1 MNMKQW
7 REQLLNDP
15 KVWAIPVMTYPG
27 LDLTGIKLLDVV
39 TKAEPQ
45 AEMIAALAKKYPQA
59 AAAVTLMDLSVEAEA
74 FGAEIVFSE
83 HEIPTAIGAV
93 VKDLESAQA
102 LAVPEI
108 AGTRV
113 EEYIKGMDL
122 AARAVSDRPVF
133 GGCIGPFS
141 LAGRLLD
148 INKALMATR
157 RKPEMVHVV
166 LEKATVFLKNYLS
179 EIKKTGVKGIVL
191 AEPLAGLLSPAANEE
206 FSTPYVKEL
215 IDAIQDDD
223 FLVILHNCGNTVKQM
238 ESMLTTGAAMYH
250 IGNVVKMT
258 DIMPQVPADVIVAG
272 NIDPAGQFNVGTSD
286 SIGEAT
292 STLLDEMKGY
302 PNFVLSSGCDIPPGS
317 PLENVDRFFAE
328 LDSFNSGR

>member
-1 MNMKQW
+1 MNMKKW
-7 REQLLNDP
+7 REKLLNDS

-27 LDLTGIKLLDVV
+27 LDITGIKLIDVV

-45 AEMIAALAKKYPQA
+45 AEMIVALAEKYPEA

-83 HEIPTAIGAV
+83 DEIPTAIGAV
-93 VKDLESAQA
+93 VTDLESVKA
-102 LAVPEI
+102 LVVPEI
-108 AGTRV
+108 TGNRI
-113 EEYIKGMDL
+113 EEYIKGMAL

-157 RKPEMVHVV
+157 RKPEVVHAV
-166 LEKATVFLKNYLS
+166 LKKATAFLKIYLTA
-179 EIKKTGVKGIVL
+179 IKRTGVKGIVL
-191 AEPLAGLLSPAANEE
+191 AEPLAGLLSPPACHE
-206 FSTPYVKEL
+206 FSSPYVEELVKEV
-215 IDAIQDDD
+215 QDDD
-223 FLVILHNCGNTVKQM
+223 FLMILHNCGNTVKQV
-238 ESMLTTGAAMYH
+238 ESMLTTGAGMLH

-258 DIMPQVPADVIVAG
+258 DIMPQVPNDIIVAG
-272 NIDPAGQFNVGTSD
+272 NIDPAGQFNIGTPA
-286 SIGEAT
+286 SISEVTA
-292 STLLDEMKGY
+292 TLLDEMKDY

-317 PLENVDRFFAE
+317 PIENIDRFFE
-328 LDSFNSGR
+328 EVDTFNRGR